1 MTNQILFFGT
11 IFLTAV
17 LGLTLGAVA
26 ISFRELIKK
35 YYTLKE
41 QYEREVNEAKAR
53 ESAVELEAK
62 KIADRIVIDAQAK
75 ARAIISEAATYSSK
89 SKEEFSAEVKRA
101 TSSQMAS
108 FEAALSEAKNQ
119 AGVTFDSIS
128 KEVGKEVQGQI
139 ELLRSALSSQIAASQ
154 QEAKKAVSDAYK
166 QVELEVVAY
175 RKVREKQVDERI
187 FEVLEDVTSK
197 VVGKAM
203 SLSDHEELVV
213 KALEEA
219 KSQNVL

>member
-1 MTNQILFFGT
+1 MTDQILFFGT

-35 YYTLKE
+35 YYTLKGE
-41 QYEREVNEAKAR
+41 YEREVNETKAKQTTL
-53 ESAVELEAK
+53 ELEAK
-62 KIADRIVIDAQAK
+62 KIADRIVIEAQEK

-101 TSSQMAS
+101 TGAQMAS
-108 FEAALSEAKNQ
+108 FEAALNEAKTQ
-119 AGVTFDSIS
+119 AAQTFGSIS
-128 KEVGKEVQGQI
+128 NEVGKEVQAQI
-139 ELLRSALSSQIAASQ
+139 ELLRSALSTQITASQ
-154 QEAKKAVSDAYK
+154 EEAKKAVADAYK
-166 QVELEVVAY
+166 KVELEVDAY
-175 RKVREKQVDERI
+175 KKVREKQVDERI
-187 FEVLEDVTSK
+187 FEVLEETTSK
-197 VVGKAM
+197 VLGKAI
-203 SLSDHEELVV
+203 SISDHEELVI

>member
-1 MTNQILFFGT
+1 
-11 IFLTAV
+11 
-17 LGLTLGAVA
+17 
-26 ISFRELIKK
+26 
-35 YYTLKE
+35 
-41 QYEREVNEAKAR
+41 
-53 ESAVELEAK
+53 
-62 KIADRIVIDAQAK
+62 
-75 ARAIISEAATYSSK
+75 
-89 SKEEFSAEVKRA
+89 
-101 TSSQMAS
+101 MAS

>member
-75 ARAIISEAATYSSK
+75 ARAII
-89 SKEEFSAEVKRA
+89 
-101 TSSQMAS
+101 
-108 FEAALSEAKNQ
+108 
-119 AGVTFDSIS
+119 
-128 KEVGKEVQGQI
+128 
-139 ELLRSALSSQIAASQ
+139 
-154 QEAKKAVSDAYK
+154 
-166 QVELEVVAY
+166 
-175 RKVREKQVDERI
+175 
-187 FEVLEDVTSK
+187 
-197 VVGKAM
+197 
-203 SLSDHEELVV
+203 
-213 KALEEA
+213 
-219 KSQNVL
+219 